1 MDKVSFGLQ
10 NKVGDD
16 GSVSSSL
23 PPKSNVSSVFDIANV
38 AAVGGDSGNSGI
50 ASEARNKRPR
60 GSEGEDGEGSKSK
73 VAATGLVN
81 VIANLNDEENNYTNP
96 EIGGEVEILDD
107 DKKIEDV
114 EIEDN
119 DNNLG
124 NEDNVEMEG
133 SVIGTDEEEELR
145 ERNREEWWDG
155 SDTDNPPGG

>member
-1 MDKVSFGLQ
+1 MFLAHCLQ
-10 NKVGDD
+10 
-16 GSVSSSL
+16 SL
-23 PPKSNVSSVFDIANV
+23 NVSSVF
-38 AAVGGDSGNSGI
+38 GGDSGNSGM

-73 VAATGLVN
+73 VAATGSVN